1 MRGLLHTLFYV
12 NLLLWLENKNH
23 MSGIKWLRVPQTD
36 GAFDGA
42 DGSGDTFTLT
52 ERRARTLRGIFQDA
66 DRCGSF
72 FFLFFFC
79 NKPDIKQANLSGA
92 VTLATSKPSS

>member
-1 MRGLLHTLFYV
+1 MRELLHTLFYV

-42 DGSGDTFTLT
+42 GGSGGHLHFDREASEDT
-52 ERRARTLRGIFQDA
+52 RRDLS
-66 DRCGSF
+66 RC
-72 FFLFFFC
+72 
-79 NKPDIKQANLSGA
+79 
-92 VTLATSKPSS
+92 

>member
-1 MRGLLHTLFYV
+1 MRELLHTLFYV

-72 FFLFFFC
+72 FFLFFFV
-79 NKPDIKQANLSGA
+79 INLIS
-92 VTLATSKPSS
+92 SKLI

>member
-1 MRGLLHTLFYV
+1 MRELLHTLFYV

-23 MSGIKWLRVPQTD
+23 MSGIKWLRVAQTD

-52 ERRARTLRGIFQDA
+52 ERRARTLGGIFQDA

-92 VTLATSKPSS
+92 VTLATSKPLS